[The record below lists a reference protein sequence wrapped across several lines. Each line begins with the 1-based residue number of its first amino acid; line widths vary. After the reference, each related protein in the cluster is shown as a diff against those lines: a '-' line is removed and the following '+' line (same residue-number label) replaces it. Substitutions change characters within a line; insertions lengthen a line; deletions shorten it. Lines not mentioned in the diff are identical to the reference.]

1 MTVINSNRAV
11 RGPVTAIPLV
21 AGKGV
26 KITADTVNNRWV
38 VEADETVLWEGN
50 GTSGTTM
57 NLTETAKNFAT
68 IKIYGHDSNRG
79 RSCIN
84 EFNPAVADATDRL
97 TFCLNMPDIATDAT
111 WWGAYNSILSYT
123 STACTSITNNGGF
136 QWFTWVSNKSTETQ
150 TSRYVIVDK
159 IVGINRIA
167 SN

>member
-1 MTVINSNRAV
+1 MTAINSNRAI
-11 RGPVTAIPLV
+11 RGPVTAVPVVAEKGVRLV
-21 AGKGV
+21 A
-26 KITADTVNNRWV
+26 DTENNRWV

-57 NLTETAKNFAT
+57 NLSETAKNFAT

-84 EFNPAVADATDRL
+84 EFNPAVVTTTDTL
-97 TFCLNMPDIATDAT
+97 TFCLNMPDIDAGAA

-123 STACTSITNNGGF
+123 STDCTNITNNGGF
-136 QWFTWVSNKSTETQ
+136 QWFTWVANKSTETQ
-150 TSRYVIVDK
+150 TSRYLIVDK